1 VRPTPGVSGTK
12 CVDGVQESITSEGI
26 GAMTPGPYRRVMA
39 TPSLSTGRPV
49 GALLRQWRERR
60 GLSQLHLACRAEV
73 SSRHVSFLETGRSQP
88 SREML
93 LHLAEELEVPLRER
107 NALLVAAGFAPVYAE
122 RSLDDPALQATR
134 EAVELVLKGHEPY
147 PALAV
152 DRHWRLVSANRAL
165 GALLTGLA
173 PELLQPP
180 VNVLRLSLHP
190 AGLAPRILNLAQ
202 WRAHLLARLRHQVEL
217 TADPVLTA
225 LHDELRAYPAP
236 EGPAHGKGRESELA
250 GVVVPLRLQTAVG
263 VLSFF
268 STVTVFGTPID
279 ITLSELAIE
288 SFFPA
293 DPATAEALRGLS
305 EKAAP
310 PAA

>member
-1 VRPTPGVSGTK
+1 
-12 CVDGVQESITSEGI
+12 
-26 GAMTPGPYRRVMA
+26 MTI
-39 TPSLSTGRPV
+39 PSASSGRPV
-49 GALLRQWRERR
+49 GELLRVWRERR

-93 LHLAEELEVPLRER
+93 LHLAEELEIPLRER
-107 NALLVAAGFAPVYAE
+107 NALLMAAGYAPVYAE

-165 GALLTGLA
+165 GLLLTGIA

-190 AGLAPRILNLAQ
+190 SGLAPRIINLEQ
-202 WRAHLLARLRHQVEL
+202 WREHLLTRLRHQVEL
-217 TADPVLTA
+217 TADPVLSA
-225 LHDELRAYPAP
+225 LHEELRGYSAQKPRSR
-236 EGPAHGKGRESELA
+236 GTDREHEA
-250 GVVVPLRLQTAVG
+250 AAVVVPLRLETAVG
-263 VLSFF
+263 NLSFF
-268 STVTVFGTPID
+268 STITVFGTPID

-288 SFFPA
+288 AFFPA
-293 DPATAEALRGLS
+293 DPATAEALRRLVG
-305 EKAAP
+305 EAAQKAP
-310 PAA
+310 